1 MQHIV
6 VRTAKPA
13 NLKAMDWVT
22 NGVGRNGEL
31 DEISFTYYYLYVYS
45 SLLYLYNVEFAYG
58 IYIIVQNFGN

>member
-13 NLKAMDWVT
+13 NLQAFDWVV

-31 DEISFTYYYLYVYS
+31 SVKEILRFYRQL
-45 SLLYLYNVEFAYG
+45 NDR
-58 IYIIVQNFGN
+58 